1 MLLLY
6 GDIQHNTDNTQN
18 VAPYWNG
25 ERKKRISRI
34 CNFLYSME
42 TGKAIQAIDK
52 ILCCTFELR
61 KRRNAESYKS
71 FKIKP

>member
-1 MLLLY
+1 
-6 GDIQHNTDNTQN
+6 
-18 VAPYWNG
+18 
-25 ERKKRISRI
+25 
-34 CNFLYSME
+34 ME

-61 KRRNAESYKS
+61 KRRNFFAKLQTNAESYKS

>member
-1 MLLLY
+1 M
-6 GDIQHNTDNTQN
+6 Q
-18 VAPYWNG
+18 
-25 ERKKRISRI
+25 
-34 CNFLYSME
+34 FFYSME